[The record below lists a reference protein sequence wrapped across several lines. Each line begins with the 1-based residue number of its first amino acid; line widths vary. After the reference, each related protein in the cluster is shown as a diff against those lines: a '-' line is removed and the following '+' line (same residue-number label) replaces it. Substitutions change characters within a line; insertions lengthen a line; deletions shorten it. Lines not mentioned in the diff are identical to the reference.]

1 MLSETQVRIL
11 LRLADFGAEVET
23 AWDVPRDL
31 SLPGLAE
38 HLGLVRSAIHKPL
51 KELQNSGLVDTRSTH
66 VIGGGSRRRIVVFLT
81 SQGREKVASISSEK
95 KPTEAVG
102 LAIGTMPDSIHIRGR
117 DEIVSSIFDSLS
129 SGAKIHLSGLPGI
142 GKTSIARAVAGRLM
156 EIGWKIRWSTCHT
169 DADASA
175 IGRMWVGDNALTDP
189 IAIASVV
196 SNRKTLIVLDEAQE
210 LSPRHVDSISQM
222 LSECANNAGSIL
234 IAVRAPSPFTEL
246 VGYEEVRIEGLEID
260 DAVDL
265 LPEDTDQELAKQVA
279 GALGGHPLAL
289 RLWSSEDEM
298 PGEGQELQDYVEQT
312 VIRKLSEEAKCT
324 LNELSLTPVPLD
336 ISEVSDDR
344 GTAELDDAAI
354 LRWMSNLV
362 EPHHL
367 IRNVLRASID
377 EEKTKKIHS
386 QIAEFW
392 AKMEGPRARRIEAHH
407 RLNSDKEVD
416 SEWLLESIA
425 IISDDDNAAAAVLME
440 DAISVSNNESFR
452 FAAIDLALERG
463 EPSIA
468 ENHLEE
474 VSESPQSLI
483 RQARLA
489 RLKGDTSL
497 ASELE
502 SMALEDLPL
511 AEAVRHQMASLVR
524 KHDDRL
530 PGAKTTISL
539 VEVDEIDI
547 SKFPESD
554 RSAASLALDL
564 LRHAVAQDNGEVE
577 VTANTRSS
585 LATMMGENHPRLAL
599 IDLRSL
605 LLVDSTRAIETAKEF
620 IANEENETARIQAI
634 HASLEATHPE
644 YPEWLIAEHANLNSN
659 SLRPD
664 IASHRRLSAQCWYWR
679 GILEPSMRLSH
690 WREAI
695 SRFKTAECS
704 TAASDLLTRLTR
716 SL

>member
-1 MLSETQVRIL
+1 
-11 LRLADFGAEVET
+11 
-23 AWDVPRDL
+23 
-31 SLPGLAE
+31 
-38 HLGLVRSAIHKPL
+38 
-51 KELQNSGLVDTRSTH
+51 
-66 VIGGGSRRRIVVFLT
+66 
-81 SQGREKVASISSEK
+81 
-95 KPTEAVG
+95 
-102 LAIGTMPDSIHIRGR
+102 
-117 DEIVSSIFDSLS
+117 
-129 SGAKIHLSGLPGI
+129 
-142 GKTSIARAVAGRLM
+142 M

-175 IGRMWVGDNALTDP
+175 IGRMWIGDNSPTDP

-222 LSECANNAGSIL
+222 LSECANNAGSTL

-265 LPEDTDQELAKQVA
+265 LPEDTDHEIAKQVA

-289 RLWSSEDEM
+289 RLWSPEEKI

-312 VIRKLSEEAKCT
+312 VIRRLSEEAKCT

-377 EEKTKKIHS
+377 ENKIKQIHS
-386 QIAEFW
+386 QVAEFW

-407 RLNSDKEVD
+407 RLNSDKEID
-416 SEWLLESIA
+416 SEWFLQSIA
-425 IISDDDNAAAAVLME
+425 MISDDDNAAAAVLME
-440 DAISVSNNESFR
+440 DAIAVSNNESFR

-474 VSESPQSLI
+474 VSESPQSLV

-489 RLKGDTSL
+489 RLKGDSSL

-502 SMALEDLPL
+502 SMALEDLPPS
-511 AEAVRHQMASLVR
+511 EAVRHQMASLVR

-530 PGAKTTISL
+530 PGNKTTISL

-547 SKFPESD
+547 SKLPESD

-577 VTANTRSS
+577 VAANTRSS
-585 LATMMGENHPRLAL
+585 LVT
-599 IDLRSL
+599 
-605 LLVDSTRAIETAKEF
+605 
-620 IANEENETARIQAI
+620 
-634 HASLEATHPE
+634 
-644 YPEWLIAEHANLNSN
+644 
-659 SLRPD
+659 
-664 IASHRRLSAQCWYWR
+664 
-679 GILEPSMRLSH
+679 
-690 WREAI
+690 
-695 SRFKTAECS
+695 
-704 TAASDLLTRLTR
+704 
-716 SL
+716 